1 MVEKRA
7 TAAWVIPLV
16 GDRFD
21 LEDLPLW
28 LAGQGVH
35 VAERAGAFE
44 LVIPVAIVGDNYESV
59 RAFAEEQLDLI
70 NGVGRLLGQA
80 FRPLSLADKLFGI
93 DARHIVGPFH
103 RRKDLRR
110 RPDHWL
116 PMPRPFARCCAS

>member
-70 NGVGRLLGQA
+70 TGVGGQGRGGA
-80 FRPLSLADKLFGI
+80 LAGDRGTV
-93 DARHIVGPFH
+93 RRSH
-103 RRKDLRR
+103 RGR
-110 RPDHWL
+110 
-116 PMPRPFARCCAS
+116 